1 MLEEQDQEEKTGV
14 YFLQK
19 APKKN
24 EKITRR
30 KKVKFN
36 RSATALK
43 RMSKNKRKQSGKG
56 LGEYLAKI
64 GLGLGLKH

>member
-1 MLEEQDQEEKTGV
+1 MLEEQDQEEKTEV

-19 APKKN
+19 APKKF

-64 GLGLGLKH
+64 GLDLGLKH